1 MVGNISQ
8 IFFVFQTSQKKL
20 LNCFIL
26 FLTTPDE
33 VEKSVKLIEK
43 TSEAKIMMQSSSS
56 DDSVRHYD
64 I

>member
-26 FLTTPDE
+26 FLATPDE

>member
-43 TSEAKIMMQSSSS
+43 HRKQKS
-56 DDSVRHYD
+56 
-64 I
+64 